1 MKEAGAK
8 NLRIVNEA
16 DSLLEK
22 AKNRYDL
29 TSEEW
34 EKAILVKDSFIEN
47 NSHTNAMLSTSTS
60 ERNLSSKKNK
70 VMGMLTNDGQGL
82 SKSVSSPIN
91 LWKHASGKDKLTL
104 AKVYSLLFCF
114 FDFIW
119 QKVQRNEE
127 ESKTKAYMANDLYK
141 QTLQRTNSIR
151 NEYYGKHLPDL
162 IRVK

>member
-104 AKVYSLLFCF
+104 AKVYSLLFWY
-114 FDFIW
+114 FILFGKRCSVTKRKVKQKHTW
-119 QKVQRNEE
+119 QMIFT
-127 ESKTKAYMANDLYK
+127 SKPYNV
-141 QTLQRTNSIR
+141 
-151 NEYYGKHLPDL
+151 L
-162 IRVK
+162 IQ